1 MKEANPSLPE
11 NIDQYISVQAP
22 EYRKTLEEL
31 RSIIH
36 QIVPD
41 AEESISYMVPCFKHI
56 YMLVGIGVNKDFYSL
71 YVMNPPLVKAMK
83 DELKGVKVS
92 GATIHFP
99 PGKPLPVALIKKIVK
114 ARVKQNEE
122 LAQARKAKK
131 PAAKK
136 LFKK

>member
-1 MKEANPSLPE
+1 MKEANPSLPA
-11 NIDQYISVQAP
+11 NIDQYISMQAP

-31 RSIIH
+31 RSIVH
-36 QIVPD
+36 QVVPG

-56 YMLVGIGVNKDFYSL
+56 YMLVGIGVNKDFCSL
-71 YVMNPPLVKAMK
+71 YVMSPPLVKTMK
-83 DELKGVKVS
+83 DELKEVRVS
-92 GATIHFP
+92 GATIHFL

-122 LAQARKAKK
+122 LAQARKVK

-136 LFKK
+136 LVKK